1 MPLGI
6 EPRGDGGAEVPLPG
20 VEAVS
25 KRPRS
30 VVEAVSKKPR
40 SVVEAVMM
48 PALVLLGV
56 EPTEASWTAVEG
68 PGFAGFEPTLSHLS
82 LGVEPS
88 FEDDPGAA
96 L

>member
-30 VVEAVSKKPR
+30 DVEVVSKKPR
-40 SVVEAVMM
+40 SVGGAVRI
-48 PALVLLGV
+48 PALVLLG
-56 EPTEASWTAVEG
+56 PSEASWTAVEG

-88 FEDDPGAA
+88 FDDDPGAA

>member
-20 VEAVS
+20 VEMMGAE
-25 KRPRS
+25 PRS
-30 VVEAVSKKPR
+30 VVV
-40 SVVEAVMM
+40 AVMM

-56 EPTEASWTAVEG
+56 EPSEASWTAVEG
-68 PGFAGFEPTLSHLS
+68 PGFAGFEPTLSHCS

-88 FEDDPGAA
+88 FDDDPGAA